1 MIRSVLASVG
11 LAVLVLLA
19 GASAAEVAGKAQVAG
34 TAEVAGKAQLAT
46 PETRVVGEY
55 CTPAG
60 CVGKTASS
68 ALGMGTGF
76 ALATL
81 GSLALSRRMNLH
93 GH

>member
-1 MIRSVLASVG
+1 MIRSVFAVMG
-11 LAVLVLLA
+11 LAVLLLLA
-19 GASAAEVAGKAQVAG
+19 AEAEAEVAGEAAVAP
-34 TAEVAGKAQLAT
+34 

>member
-1 MIRSVLASVG
+1 MIRSVF
-11 LAVLVLLA
+11 AVVALGALLLLA
-19 GASAAEVAGKAQVAG
+19 GASAAEVAGKAAVAG
-34 TAEVAGKAQLAT
+34 EGAVAP

-81 GSLALSRRMNLH
+81 GTLVLSRRMDLH

>member
-1 MIRSVLASVG
+1 MIRSVFAVMG
-11 LAVLVLLA
+11 LAVLLLLA
-19 GASAAEVAGKAQVAG
+19 AAAEVAGETAVAP
-34 TAEVAGKAQLAT
+34 

>member
-1 MIRSVLASVG
+1 MIRSVFAVAG
-11 LAVLVLLA
+11 LGVLLLLA
-19 GASAAEVAGKAQVAG
+19 AASAAEGAGQ
-34 TAEVAGKAQLAT
+34 AESARPQ
-46 PETRVVGEY
+46 TRVVGEY

-81 GSLALSRRMNLH
+81 GTLALSRRTNLH

>member
-1 MIRSVLASVG
+1 MIRSVFAIVALG
-11 LAVLVLLA
+11 VLLLLA
-19 GASAAEVAGKAQVAG
+19 GSSAAEVAGKAEVAG
-34 TAEVAGKAQLAT
+34 GAAVAGKAAIAP

-55 CTPAG
+55 CTLAG
-60 CVGKTASS
+60 CIGKTTSS

-81 GSLALSRRMNLH
+81 GTLVLSRRMDLH